1 MHCARQEKNFYCV
14 EIVNR
19 SLFKKF
25 SRSNVGNI
33 WGTTHPRNYH
43 PVPRLFMK
51 LQHEII
57 PSLLRCVKPSLE
69 SRISLNPFRSE
80 IRFFVFQWQKSPIAV
95 LAMVWLGARFQNCA
109 FFVPAST
116 WTRFAAVSWSARDH
130 ESGCQNISIWLRNR
144 YNLAGHIYTRFVS
157 HMFESEFTTFT

>member
-1 MHCARQEKNFYCV
+1 MHCARQEKNFHCV

-57 PSLLRCVKPSLE
+57 PSLLPCVKPSLE

-130 ESGCQNISIWLRNR
+130 ESGCQNFRQRIIKNTN
-144 YNLAGHIYTRFVS
+144 YEEGV
-157 HMFESEFTTFT
+157 EFWTPASNNN